1 MGKWVK
7 YKNKYTGKEETMYLP
22 FANEDKADPNAP
34 QVPLTN
40 PEDTSNQ
47 LKVSNVVE
55 NQAPPQY
62 FNRNQ
67 AIQDGFSEEEINN
80 YLTEKRKQG
89 INLIDDPKQVQNFLS
104 QQQAQQPIAE
114 TKKERSLLAKI
125 LPILGGVGGAVAGI
139 PLGLPGI
146 IGGGFLGQ
154 GAGETVAQTISGEK
168 IDPQKIAT
176 EATIGGVSGLA
187 GPVLGSAGKFLF
199 GGGRVAAQVA
209 GQTAEEIAA
218 QTASKGLVPKVTEAI
233 ARKSLAGAGGFKTGL
248 VEEAMAQGVNLPEEF
263 GRAIVRAK
271 VPNGANPVHYLVDR
285 TENGIT
291 TKGIINREWL
301 PAERK
306 IIRAELAKSGDEIV
320 IPIKEYTSPLY
331 QKRIELS
338 RTVGNESKIAKL
350 DELISATEAK
360 YPKGLTATQAYDA
373 KLAADSTFGKGVMN
387 DDVGAIPGQVQK
399 VLGNKARDVLHTKFP
414 TISEALNNE
423 QKYLYLRTG
432 LNTTAA
438 KATAKGFTGY
448 FNPATMAARAVNNP
462 RVSNVITKGSPL
474 SETAP
479 TLTNVV
485 NGVPQTATTVAEPS
499 VLSKSLTA
507 LKTPRNYVAP
517 SIGQGVTRSLNG
529 GGDTAP
535 VPPTDMSM
543 GMASTQPQQERS
555 VVIQGNTITESQL
568 KQAIIEAS
576 ATGQTKTVTALENI
590 QKQAFPETKDAK
602 LTEADKKVAQATD
615 IAEMALTAL
624 DSGNIDTGKGA
635 AIKSF
640 FEELTGTQ
648 SPEVTDFKS
657 LMAIAKS
664 NFRVAMIGAGQT
676 ESEAKNLADA
686 MFDLSQPKQV
696 LRQRIKTFIETNKNY
711 TNRYAGGAGTIQGN
725 GTIAQ

>member
-7 YKNKYTGKEETMYLP
+7 HKNPITGKEEEIYVSS
-22 FANEDKADPNAP
+22 DG
-34 QVPLTN
+34 QLTN
-40 PEDTSNQ
+40 PADTSSQ
-47 LKVSNVVE
+47 MKISQVVPE
-55 NQAPPQY
+55 QAPPQY
-62 FNRNQ
+62 FNRAQ
-67 AIQDGFSEEEINN
+67 AISDGFSEEEITN
-80 YLTEKRKQG
+80 YLAEKRKQG
-89 INLIDDPKQVQNFLS
+89 INLIDDPKQVQNILS
-104 QQQAQQPIAE
+104 QQQQSQQPVAE

-125 LPILGGVGGAVAGI
+125 LPILGGVGGAVVGGAVGS
-139 PLGLPGI
+139 LPGAI
-146 IGGGFLGQ
+146 AGGAAGSGL
-154 GAGETVAQTISGEK
+154 GETLAEGISGEK
-168 IDPQKIAT
+168 LNPQKILT
-176 EATIGGVSGLA
+176 ETTIGGVSGLA
-187 GPVLGSAGKFLF
+187 GPVLGKAGKFLLGAKAATQA
-199 GGGRVAAQVA
+199 GGEVA
-209 GQTAEEIAA
+209 GQAGLQTAEEVAA
-218 QTASKGLVPKVTEAI
+218 QTANKGLIPKVTEAM
-233 ARKSLAGAGGFKTGL
+233 ARKSLAGAGGFNTRL
-248 VEEAMAQGVNLPEEF
+248 VEESMAQGVNLPEEF
-263 GRAIVRAK
+263 GRAIVKAK

-285 TENGIT
+285 TENGVT

-320 IPIKEYTSPLY
+320 IPIKEYTAPLY

-387 DDVGAIPGQVQK
+387 DDIGAIPGQVQK

-414 TISEALNNE
+414 AISDALSNE

-438 KATAKGFTGY
+438 KATAKGYTGY

-462 RVSNVITKGSPL
+462 RVANVITKGSPL

-479 TLTNVV
+479 ALTSVV

-507 LKTPRNYVAP
+507 LRSPRNYVAP
-517 SIGQGVTRSLNG
+517 SIGQGVTRTLNG
-529 GGDTAP
+529 GGDTGAP
-535 VPPTDMSM
+535 VVGTPASM
-543 GMASTQPQQERS
+543 GMGQPEQERS

-590 QKQAFPETKDAK
+590 QKQAFPEAKDVK
-602 LTEADKKVAQATD
+602 LTESDKKLSQAND
-615 IAEMALTAL
+615 IAQMALAAL

-635 AIKSF
+635 AVKSF

-648 SPEVTDFKS
+648 SPEVTNFKS
-657 LMAIAKS
+657 LMSIAKS

-676 ESEAKNLADA
+676 ESEAKNLADT
-686 MFDLSQPKQV
+686 MFDLSQPKQI
-696 LRQRIKTFIETNKNY
+696 LRQRIQTFINSGNNYINKY
-711 TNRYAGGAGTIQGN
+711 TGGAGIIQGN